1 MSKPFQLQIPT
12 PCHESWANMQ
22 PSDKGRHCAACQKTV
37 VDFTAMS
44 DTEIIRYMSRAG
56 QNVCGRLAPH
66 QVNRPL
72 IPPSPPQKNKLPGWP
87 LLLTGIFLTHD
98 KPVSHHSVLQT
109 THEQPPSPKQD
120 PDTALLGIT
129 IPEVLDTIPKDTNTF
144 TEPIKMGDMAM
155 IELDTFKKINLDS
168 TKIADTTL
176 LAKTDTIPLPPT
188 KVVLAGAIIC
198 RRPRTIDTLKQLLTD
213 TLSSLRLLPQKQPLT
228 PINNEL
234 TIYPN
239 PVRRGIPFCLA
250 WRTDPGKYQISLFSS
265 SGALIQQ
272 RMIDISST
280 NQVSDWQ
287 VPTNA
292 PAGIYIIRAIQPGQT
307 RVYARE
313 LVIQ

>member
-12 PCHESWANMQ
+12 PCHENWANMQ

-44 DTEIIRYMSRAG
+44 DTGIIGYMSKAG
-56 QNVCGRLAPH
+56 PHVCGRLAAD
-66 QVNRPL
+66 QLNRPL
-72 IPPSPPQKNKLPGWP
+72 LPLAPPQKNKLPGWP

-98 KPVSHHSVLQT
+98 KPMSHHPVAQT
-109 THEQPPSPKQD
+109 THEQSPSPKQV
-120 PDTALLGIT
+120 PHTTILGFT
-129 IPEVLDTIPKDTNTF
+129 IPKIVDTIPKDS
-144 TEPIKMGDMAM
+144 I
-155 IELDTFKKINLDS
+155 TFKPVIVGAMSLIKPDTTEEIKLDS
-168 TKIADTTL
+168 TKMADTTISI
-176 LAKTDTIPLPPT
+176 KTDTMLLPPT
-188 KVVLAGAIIC
+188 QDVVAGMIVC
-198 RRPRTIDTLKQLLTD
+198 SRPRTMDTIKQFLAD
-213 TLSSLRLLPQKQPLT
+213 TLSALHLLPQKQPLA

-239 PVRRGIPFCLA
+239 PVRRGIPFRLA
-250 WRTDPGKYQISLFSS
+250 WQTNPGKYQISLFSS

-280 NQVSDWQ
+280 DHVSDWQ

-292 PAGIYIIRAIQPGQT
+292 PAGIYIIRALQPGQT

-313 LVIQ
+313 LIVQ